1 MLYEDFEIWL
11 RITAHTEPTA
21 RRANHVFVD
30 LQRLRDCG
38 LENVIPTTSL
48 CSRYVCTLCL
58 ALALPKN

>member
-38 LENVIPTTSL
+38 LKNVIPTTSL
-48 CSRYVCTLCL
+48 
-58 ALALPKN
+58 